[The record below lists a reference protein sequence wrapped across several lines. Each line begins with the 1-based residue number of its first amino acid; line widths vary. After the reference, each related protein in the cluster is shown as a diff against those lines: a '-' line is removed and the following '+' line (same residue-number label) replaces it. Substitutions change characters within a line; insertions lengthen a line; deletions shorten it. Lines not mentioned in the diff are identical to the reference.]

1 MLALTIFDAFLCIA
15 KLPMWLVVLFFV
27 QVFTMFA
34 LVLALGSVV
43 EKSLGKF
50 VDERKAQMLKD
61 KGLPL
66 EGAALVAG
74 RTDKGVTA
82 VHQVCSFCMLQPH
95 SL

>member
-1 MLALTIFDAFLCIA
+1 MALT
-15 KLPMWLVVLFFV
+15 VVLFFV

-34 LVLALGSVV
+34 RVGTCSVV